1 MIFFSPCLA
10 LFSPRANPK
19 KKWCLRD
26 RFRASLHSLIL
37 SITTFRTQIDS
48 SEETSPDS
56 KGRNF
61 GRNLGTFGNYRHIAK
76 IKVAVEENRSGE
88 GGGSE
93 LAGINEGCLAHLN
106 PIPPRL

>member
-10 LFSPRANPK
+10 LFSPRASPK

-37 SITTFRTQIDS
+37 SITTFRAQIDS

-56 KGRNF
+56 EGRNF
-61 GRNLGTFGNYRHIAK
+61 GRNLRTFGNYRHIAK
-76 IKVAVEENRSGE
+76 IKVAIEENRSERRGRRL
-88 GGGSE
+88 G
-93 LAGINEGCLAHLN
+93 AG
-106 PIPPRL
+106 RDK

>member
-10 LFSPRANPK
+10 LFSPRASPK

-37 SITTFRTQIDS
+37 SITTFRAQIDS

-56 KGRNF
+56 EGRNF
-61 GRNLGTFGNYRHIAK
+61 GRNLGTFGNYRHVAK
-76 IKVAVEENRSGE
+76 IKVAIEENRSERRGRRL
-88 GGGSE
+88 G
-93 LAGINEGCLAHLN
+93 AG
-106 PIPPRL
+106 RDK